1 MFIYFY
7 YYLLDIMPKNSTESR
22 ENFVDLIYIKTFPGR
37 PLMFYRPDDETNNKG
52 SRGSLCYFEEDAWQ
66 AAC

>member
-1 MFIYFY
+1 
-7 YYLLDIMPKNSTESR
+7 MPKNSIENR

-52 SRGSLCYFEEDAWQ
+52 SRESLCYFEEDAWQ